1 MTNTLKCVSPIDGEV
16 FAERPVLTLDA
27 ARDAAAK
34 GRAAQAAWA
43 ARPRA
48 SPASAR

>member
-16 FAERPVLTLDA
+16 FAERPVQTLDA

-43 ARPRA
+43 AM
-48 SPASAR
+48 